1 MTPTNLFYRF
11 GAALAIGLLAG
22 LQREFAYGGSDKE
35 LFAGIRTFPLIG
47 LLGCTAALMA
57 DELGSPWGIV
67 TLALPMGALVVAA
80 HVMASWRH
88 EGVGLTTETAALL
101 TFGAGV
107 LCYWEFLALAAAIGV
122 AMMMLLSLKPEM
134 HAFAQRI
141 TREDIYATLK
151 FAIITVIV
159 LPVLPNRGFGP
170 PPLDVLNPHDIWLM
184 VVFISGISFLG
195 YILIKLVGPRQGITL
210 TGLLGGIVSS
220 TPLTLSFSKRSQDEE
235 ALAKPFALAITVAW
249 AVTYL
254 RVMVEIATLNMPLLR
269 VLWPPMVAAAAVGLA
284 YSIYLYVSQP
294 SKEKEEASYSNPFEL
309 GPALKFGLLYAV
321 VLLVTKAAEV
331 YVGDAGVYLSSFI
344 SGLTDV
350 DAITLS
356 MAQLSKAEGGLSLT
370 TGSRAIVV
378 GVMAN
383 TLAKGGIVL
392 TAGARSLRRAI
403 IPGLL
408 LMLVIGIGLA
418 FLL

>member
-1 MTPTNLFYRF
+1 MTSTNLFYRF
-11 GAALAIGLLAG
+11 GAAMAIGFLAG

-88 EGVGLTTETAALL
+88 EDVGLTTETAALL
-101 TFGAGV
+101 TFGVGV

-122 AMMMLLSLKPEM
+122 AMMVLLSLKPEM

-159 LPVLPNRGFGP
+159 LPVLPNQGFGP
-170 PPLDVLNPHDIWLM
+170 APLDVLNPRDIWLM

-254 RVMVEIATLNMPLLR
+254 RVMVEVATLNLPLLQT
-269 VLWPPMVAAAAVGLA
+269 LWPSMVAAAVAGLA
-284 YSIYLYVSQP
+284 YGVYLYVSQP

-321 VLLVTKAAEV
+321 VLVVTKAAEV
-331 YVGDAGVYLSSFI
+331 YVGDVGVYLSSFI

-356 MAQLSKAEGGLSLT
+356 MARLSKAEGGLSLT

-392 TAGARSLRRAI
+392 VAGARALRRAI

-408 LMLVIGIGLA
+408 LMLVVGIGFA